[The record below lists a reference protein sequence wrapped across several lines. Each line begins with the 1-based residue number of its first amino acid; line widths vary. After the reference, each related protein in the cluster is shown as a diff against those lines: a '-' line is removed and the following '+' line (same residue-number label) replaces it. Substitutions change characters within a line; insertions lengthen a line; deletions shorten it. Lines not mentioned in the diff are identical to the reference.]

1 MEGIIS
7 TEDLNCAVSKPN
19 ALYGAKIRKQ
29 SPFIQTFDPS
39 RTFAIHRLK
48 IKPLDL
54 PIGSVTI
61 NLYGVPSSEAVKALN
76 WSVEFPAGFHDML
89 DVKLKE
95 FSKVAWTGLR
105 RMEVWADFRYNDVEM
120 GDWEF
125 CIDDLEIE
133 LESSLQQ

>member
-1 MEGIIS
+1 M
-7 TEDLNCAVSKPN
+7 
-19 ALYGAKIRKQ
+19 
-29 SPFIQTFDPS
+29 
-39 RTFAIHRLK
+39 
-48 IKPLDL
+48 DL

-61 NLYGVPSSEAVKALN
+61 NLYGIPSRQAAKTLN

-89 DVKLKE
+89 DVRLEE
-95 FSKVAWTGLR
+95 FSKASWRGLR

-133 LESSLQQ
+133 LESSSQQ